1 MLAMSAK
8 VGRSDVNP
16 VPMTKARPKLTEIV
30 DLARDRNVSTAL
42 TEYGRPR
49 AFVVSVPF
57 VEQAEQNAAIVELLR
72 ATHPDLAAEMER
84 GLPVFRVPLKMDE
97 SAES

>member
-1 MLAMSAK
+1 MLTMSAK
-8 VGRSDVNP
+8 VGRSDVNA

-30 DLARDRNVSTAL
+30 DAARDKDISTAL

-57 VEQAEQNAAIVELLR
+57 FQSAVRLNELARILEEQRPELYAELTHAL
-72 ATHPDLAAEMER
+72 ATIE
-84 GLPVFRVPLKMDE
+84 VPAKMTE
-97 SAES
+97 S